1 MHELPATQGIL
12 ASALETAAANGAER
26 VLAIDVV
33 VGEMS
38 SIVDDSVQ
46 FYFDVLSRDTAAE
59 GASLR
64 FRRIPGEAVCLA
76 CDHRYAV
83 RPPLEPACPACAAFM
98 VRVSGGQEFFIESI
112 EV

>member
-1 MHELPATQGIL
+1 MHELPATEGIL
-12 ASALETAAANGAER
+12 ATALQSAVSAGAEK

-46 FYFDVLSRDTAAE
+46 FYFDILSRDTAAE
-59 GASLR
+59 GAVLR
-64 FRRIPGEAVCLA
+64 FRRVPGEAMCLG
-76 CDHRYAV
+76 CGHRYQV

-98 VRVSGGQEFFIESI
+98 VRVSGGQDFFIESI